1 MVNCIDMFPMI
12 KINKILRAHLFIV
25 FIIWAFLYNTSLAEN
40 SADLKTFINEALQN
54 NPEILALKRRYEAAS
69 ARIPQAAS
77 LSDPVLEF
85 EHDRI
90 TADRKLMGDPMD
102 TWAVSQEIPFPTK
115 LFLRAKVASRLSKM
129 AYENYRAKERQ
140 VIADVKAAY
149 SKLFLIY
156 RSAEINIENKMI
168 LEQFSQ
174 VATTRYS
181 VDKGTQADAL
191 KAQVELAKVENA
203 LVLLEQERLT
213 TQAKLNILLN
223 NDPKTEIGTPVPEK
237 AIKFTRPLEEFYEM
251 AKVNNP
257 ELKAYRY
264 GIEKGSAAYG
274 LAVNEF
280 LPDFMV
286 KYKQMVRKGELE
298 DGAWAGMLGVTI
310 PLWFFQKQAFG
321 VKEMRAELE
330 MLKAEYRMKENMVLF
345 DIRDAFARAEA
356 NKKLVELYETSFIPQ
371 AEQTVN
377 AALKGY
383 ESEKTDFLNL
393 LDSQRML
400 IDFKLER
407 YKAISEL
414 RIALADLERAVGID
428 VNFE

>member
-1 MVNCIDMFPMI
+1 MSMPR
-12 KINKILRAHLFIV
+12 KISLCFFSLYIV
-25 FIIWAFLYNTSLAEN
+25 INGWLSFAQEGH
-40 SADLKTFINEALQN
+40 DLKTFIDEALQN
-54 NPEILALKRRYEAAS
+54 NPEILVSKRQYEAAA

-90 TADRKLMGDPMD
+90 TADRKLMGEPMD

-115 LFLRAKVASRLSKM
+115 LFLRAKIAAKLSRM
-129 AYENYRAKERQ
+129 AYENYRTKERQ
-140 VIADVKAAY
+140 VIAEVKANY

-156 RSAEINIENKMI
+156 RAMEINLENKMI

-181 VDKGTQADAL
+181 ADKGTQADAL
-191 KAQVELAKVENA
+191 KAQVELARVENA

-213 TQAKLNILLN
+213 TQARLNILVN
-223 NDPKTEIGTPVPEK
+223 KDPKIEIRPPLPEK
-237 AIKFTRPLEEFYEM
+237 AIKFTRPLDNFYEM

-257 ELKAYRY
+257 ELKAYQY
-264 GIEKGSAAYG
+264 GIEKGSAALG
-274 LAVNEF
+274 LAANEF

-286 KYKQMVRKGELE
+286 RYKRMARKGELE
-298 DGAWAGMLGVTI
+298 DGAWAGMLGVTV

-321 VKEMRAELE
+321 VKEMKAELE
-330 MLKAEYRMKENMVLF
+330 MLRAEYKMKENMVLF
-345 DIRDAFARAEA
+345 DIRDAYARTEA

-407 YKAISEL
+407 HKAIAEL
-414 RIALADLERAVGID
+414 RIALADLERAVGVD
-428 VNFE
+428 VSFE